1 MTYQATHEFT
11 SSPEQ
16 LPNGYSLS
24 DFSTL
29 TQAQQFEYERLM
41 RLLLEPLYGNQ
52 DGALDKIRRAEDRIA
67 DVVLDD
73 ANQPCAT
80 LVYKKGL
87 VSEVHW
93 DMRNG
98 DTIKTDQA
106 LEVKTLALFHPDR
119 DGGKGL
125 GSWLAARMEIL
136 ANAANAKGIVLT
148 VTDESKTKEF
158 FTREQAFGWALYKTD
173 KTPETSGHLLYKSLG
188 AGGIDKSGRWFT

>member
-1 MTYQATHEFT
+1 MINQATHETT

-24 DFSTL
+24 DFNQL
-29 TQAQQFEYERLM
+29 TPEQQSAYEQSM
-41 RLLLEPLYGNQ
+41 RLLLEPLYGSQ
-52 DGALDKIRRAEDRIA
+52 DEALDKIRRAEDRQA

-73 ANQPCAT
+73 SGEPCAT

-98 DTIKTDQA
+98 DTVRTDEA
-106 LEVKTLALFHPDR
+106 FEVKTLAIFHPDK

-125 GSWLAARMEIL
+125 GSWLVARAETL
-136 ANAANAKGIVLT
+136 ARVANAKGIVLT
-148 VTDESKTKEF
+148 VTDESKAKDF
-158 FTREQAFGWALYKTD
+158 FTHQQAYVWALYKTD
-173 KTPETSGHLLYKSLG
+173 KTPETSGHLLYKSLE
-188 AGGIDKSGRWFT
+188 AGGIDGSGSWFN